1 MNPDQIKQYVQM
13 LVLDGRYSIEWRHIK
28 QRGHHIEEYEIK
40 TVLLHGRHVPDRDH
54 PNRYNAFGTIPPN
67 KKIRVVYTLIEQPDG
82 TTVVVI
88 TAFKD

>member
-28 QRGHHIEEYEIK
+28 QRGHYVEEYEIK

-67 KKIRVVYTLIEQPDG
+67 KKIRVVYTLIEQSDG
-82 TTVVVI
+82 TAVVVI
-88 TAFKD
+88 TAFED